1 MTVELRPYQD
11 EAVTAI
17 AAGLADG
24 GVGQLHAACGSGKS
38 LMGQQSAM
46 RLLPAGGLA
55 AVMVPSLA
63 LVAQTIATWRALHPE
78 GTGLDVLA
86 VCSDDTVTDAPAHLP
101 DIPAQVTTDPQT
113 IADWLARPAPG
124 SVRLIVCTYNS
135 ASRLHDALHQAAT
148 TLDLLVLDEA
158 HHLTGRPDFVIR
170 RVTDPAYLPAVRR
183 LYMTA
188 TPRVDAAAASRHGHL
203 SMDDV
208 TLFGPVLYAYPF
220 SRGIAEGHLEDYRLY
235 VVGIRESEA
244 RAMLTDKTREYVEG
258 PGAPSM
264 QTLVAQAAL
273 VRAAQ
278 KFGVRR
284 AVSFH
289 ARVAQAAEFSRSLPG
304 LARRL
309 APDLP
314 APVSRVIHGEMSP
327 GLREEVLDDL
337 RLPPTGGWTVV
348 ANARLLGEGVDIPK
362 LDTAL
367 FAHPKS
373 SAVDI
378 VQAVG
383 RTLRPHPD
391 TPGLSTIIVPLIVPE
406 QDGEIGDLDPGD
418 YATLWNVVRALRAHD
433 EPLGIALD
441 HQRSKASVS
450 NPGLPSKI
458 TVELPPGTAQD
469 LIEQVELL
477 LVRQSTSPWWEGV
490 GAAHS
495 YREKHGDLDVPSAHV
510 TADGHR
516 LGQWIINARHHRRKG
531 WMPTDRIAALDRLGM
546 IWDPEWQRFQKAVGH
561 ARAYRETHG
570 HLNVPQTY
578 KTPDGYRL
586 GTRINMLR
594 RDYATG
600 RLTPE
605 RITALEQLGMTWNTR
620 AQANEELIAQA
631 RAFHAAHGHLRVPL
645 THVTDDGYPLGS
657 ALKTRRNRHPHGDVD
672 SGVVNALDELG
683 MVWDLHEARFADGLA
698 ACRRYRDQHGDLA
711 VPVNHIDAEGYN
723 LGDFIAYQRALA
735 AGSVRTPSGRPRT
748 LDPERRTAL
757 DELGMIWAA
766 TTPKRPPTDEEIA
779 ALRALPHQRGKP
791 YDGALLALVEAGVE
805 RKALAKALDVN
816 ISTVSL
822 RVKRARANDYAADP
836 FLQHLDTARAFHE
849 HQGHLRPLETA
860 DDADTRSLADWLT
873 KQRAARRNGKLTDKQ
888 IAALDELGMDWDP
901 LGSRWQQALQAA
913 RSYHGEHGHLRPSN
927 GTTVNGLDLTV
938 WLTRQRTAHQRG
950 ALPPDRVAALDELG
964 IDWTPGRGPA
974 DVRIDQAWQTRL
986 DDARQYQAAH
996 GHLQPPARTTVN
1008 GKRLDAWL
1016 TVQRSRNREG
1026 RLTPQQV
1033 AALDELG
1040 IRW

>member
-1 MTVELRPYQD
+1 MTVELRPYQN
-11 EAVTAI
+11 EAITAI
-17 AAGLADG
+17 FEGLAGG

-38 LMGQQSAM
+38 LMAQQSAM

-55 AVMVPSLA
+55 VVMVPSLA
-63 LVAQTIATWRALHPE
+63 LVAQTITTWRALHPA

-101 DIPAQVTTDPQT
+101 DIPAQVTTDPQI
-113 IADWLARPAPG
+113 IADWLARPARG
-124 SVRLIVCTYNS
+124 GIRLIVGTYIS
-135 ASRLHDALHQAAT
+135 ANRLHDALHQVEAK
-148 TLDLLVLDEA
+148 LDLLVLDEA

-170 RVTDPAYLPAVRR
+170 RVTEPTYLPAVRR

-188 TPRVDAAAASRHGHL
+188 TPRVDAAAAGRHGHL

-208 TLFGPVLYAYPF
+208 ALFGPVLYTYPF
-220 SRGIAEGHLEDYRLY
+220 SRGIAEGYLEDYRLY
-235 VVGIRESEA
+235 VIGIRESEA
-244 RAMLTDKTREYVEG
+244 RAMLADKGREYVEG

-278 KFGVRR
+278 KYGVRR

-289 ARVAQAAEFSRSLPG
+289 ARVAQAAEFSRSLPD
-304 LARRL
+304 LSRRL
-309 APDLP
+309 APSLP
-314 APVSRVIHGEMSP
+314 APLSRVIHGEMSP
-327 GLREEVLDDL
+327 RLREQVLDDL
-337 RLPPTGGWTVV
+337 RLPPADGWTVV
-348 ANARLLGEGVDIPK
+348 ANSRLLGEGVDVPA
-362 LDTAL
+362 LDTVL

-378 VQAVG
+378 VQGVG

-418 YATLWNVVRALRAHD
+418 YATLWQVVRALRAHD
-433 EPLGIALD
+433 EPLGSALD
-441 HQRSKASVS
+441 NCRSKSTIS
-450 NPGLPSKI
+450 NPSLPSKI
-458 TVELPPGTAQD
+458 TVELPGGTGQA

-477 LVRQSTSPWWEGV
+477 LVRQSTSPWWEGF
-490 GAAHS
+490 GAAHA
-495 YREKHGDLDVPSAHV
+495 YHEEHGHLDIPSGHV
-510 TADGHR
+510 TADGRR
-516 LGQWIINARHHRRKG
+516 LGQWINNARQHRRKG
-531 WMPTDRIAALDRLGM
+531 WMGADRIAALDRLGM
-546 IWDPEWQRFQKAVGH
+546 IWDSDWYHFQTAFGH
-561 ARAYRETHG
+561 ARTYRETHG
-570 HLNVPQTY
+570 HLNVPQAY
-578 KTPDGYRL
+578 RTPDGYRL

-594 RDYATG
+594 RDYANG

-605 RITALEQLGMTWNTR
+605 RITALERLDMTWNTR

-631 RAFHAAHGHLRVPL
+631 RAFHAAHGHLRVPH

-657 ALKTRRNRHPHGDVD
+657 ALKTRRNRYPHGDVD
-672 SGVVNALDELG
+672 SGVVSALDELG
-683 MVWDLHEARFADGLA
+683 MVWDLREARFADGLA

-723 LGDFIAYQRALA
+723 LGDFIAYQRSVV
-735 AGSVRTPSGRPRT
+735 AGSTRDASGRART
-748 LDPERRTAL
+748 LDPERRAAL
-757 DELGMIWAA
+757 DELGMIWSA

-779 ALRALPHQRGKP
+779 ALRAFPHQRGKP
-791 YDGALLALVEAGVE
+791 FAEALLALVEAGVE
-805 RKALAKALDVN
+805 QKALAEALDVRT
-816 ISTVSL
+816 STLSL
-822 RVKRARANDYAADP
+822 RIKRARANIYAADP
-836 FLQHLDTARAFHE
+836 FPQHLDAARAFHE
-849 HQGHLRPLETA
+849 QHGHLRPQETS
-860 DDADTRSLADWLT
+860 DDAGTRSLADWLT
-873 KQRAARRNGKLTDKQ
+873 KQRAARRNGQLTDKQ
-888 IAALDELGMDWDP
+888 IAALNELGMDWDP

-913 RSYHGEHGHLRPSN
+913 RSYHGEHGHLRPST

-950 ALPPDRVAALDELG
+950 TLPPERAAALDELG
-964 IDWTPGRGPA
+964 IDWTPGRGVA

-996 GHLQPPARTTVN
+996 GHLRPPARTTFN

-1016 TVQRSRNREG
+1016 SVQRARNREG
-1026 RLTPQQV
+1026 RLTPQQI

-1040 IRW
+1040 IHW